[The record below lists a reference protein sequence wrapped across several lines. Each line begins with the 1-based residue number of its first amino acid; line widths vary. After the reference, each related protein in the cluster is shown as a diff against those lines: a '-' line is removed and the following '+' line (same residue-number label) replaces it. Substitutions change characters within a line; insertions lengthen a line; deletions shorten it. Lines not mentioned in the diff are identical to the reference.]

1 MTKDNTTFIE
11 NTSFRFYMVN
21 VWDFYSN
28 GREPEATAKKPNGD
42 ELANY
47 QRAYS
52 RLSKLIEL
60 NTNGADTNGEP
71 EIASPVSTKRRKKRS
86 ISVSGTNALLASS
99 SSLSR
104 NLYSQVNVIGEIKE
118 LNVATNHAQVLFLL
132 RLVDTMDLFTNQLKT
147 DSEHTLKYKV
157 SLFALDFI

>member
-1 MTKDNTTFIE
+1 
-11 NTSFRFYMVN
+11 MVN

-28 GREPEATAKKPNGD
+28 GREPETLTKKPNGD

-47 QRAYS
+47 QRAYN

-60 NTNGADTNGEP
+60 NTNGVDTNGEP
-71 EIASPVSTKRRKKRS
+71 EIASPVSTKRNKKRS
-86 ISVSGTNALLASS
+86 TSVSGTNVLTSS
-99 SSLSR
+99 NNLSK

-132 RLVDTMDLFTNQLKT
+132 RLADTMDLFTNQLKT

-157 SLFALDFI
+157 SIFSLAFI